1 MVVLL
6 VVTANYPVDMTQPSM
21 PLHPWLMA
29 NKNNVPHLQTF
40 FANSPTQ
47 NPSISQVSQL
57 YSSEIASARGW
68 SGTRCLPKSVYEL
81 RPGKFDFCN
90 LEDYTMPNPLP
101 ALSEA
106 GILEVKAS
114 ENISCSC
121 DSGEILCP
129 QGSIVEPPRHL
140 LPSTDYLMNLT
151 HYNVSNFLLKTRNEA
166 ILKRY
171 GGLNFLVSDNPEKI
185 VATKEFLSNRTRL
198 EALLNSTLSS
208 PELTSI
214 GTKLGSFLSD
224 SLPPTHYARIWYHNK
239 GYPSS
244 TAYLNVF
251 HNLQLRMFL
260 AKNNIYPDPENYGL
274 AIANFPLPTGQ
285 GQATRVLLNSLSIEL
300 TKAIGVIVALSFVS
314 SSFASFIIREKHSG
328 AMAMQFL
335 SGHSRLIY
343 WSMSYVWD
351 FISFLIP
358 IAFIIIIFVI
368 FDEQAYIGKGQIGA
382 FIVLLVVYGL
392 AITPL
397 MYCLVFIFRVPSLAF
412 VSFLALNILVSLT
425 TAILVHTLEL
435 TSLDNPDVSS
445 AAEVLANLFL
455 IFPQFAFSRGFYE
468 LAKGYAVKK
477 FGLDQLIENNNLF
490 SWKPLTEKLV
500 AMTIE
505 AVVFSGILLLV
516 EYSRLWNVCGKFKNK
531 GSSVEHGLGISADV
545 MEERER
551 VENVCYVYRH
561 ITVCL
566 SAYFMLSYLPNNIV
580 NTNSMKS
587 DTFLYLKLN

>member
-214 GTKLGSFLSD
+214 GTKLG
-224 SLPPTHYARIWYHNK
+224 N
-239 GYPSS
+239 
-244 TAYLNVF
+244 
-251 HNLQLRMFL
+251 
-260 AKNNIYPDPENYGL
+260 PENYGL